1 MASGS
6 TTAFI
11 TGTIIA
17 IPIVSRMAPIS
28 MISTSP
34 TILVFCFRSRSRL
47 IFFSIFRIQFFS
59 GTPAARY
66 FSLLPFT
73 AFPRFGPLII
83 PNRRAFDFLRSFSAA
98 R

>member
-34 TILVFCFRSRSRL
+34 TILIFCLRSRSRL

-59 GTPAARY
+59 GAPAARF
-66 FSLLPFT
+66 FSSFPPT
-73 AFPRFGPLII
+73 AFPGSGPLII
-83 PNRRAFDFLRSFSAA
+83 ANRRAFDFLRSH
-98 R
+98 